1 MVELKN
7 SSLTVRIAERG
18 AEIVSVKNAA
28 GYEYIWQ
35 ADPKFWA
42 KHSPL
47 LFPVCGRLLGFAY
60 TFAGKRYE
68 MGNHGFA
75 QRKIF
80 AAEQR
85 SGTEAAF
92 TLTEDEETLAEYPF
106 RFVLTQRYLLEGEKL
121 RVFTRVHNPADTPL
135 YCNFGSHEAY
145 AAGGEF
151 SDWSVR
157 FEHTEDLTLAEQKGG
172 YLTGAAVP
180 YAQGVRE
187 LPLRYEMFADDSML
201 FRGLKSRRIRLL
213 HAGKPVTEVEFSP
226 YEHLLCGQSRARRT
240 SASSRGT
247 AYPTMPTRTANCRTR
262 RAFYASTEAGRSKWS
277 TPSPFLRNKP
287 DVTERGREAFS
298 LPSLSVCSD
307 THRLFFVFLP
317 FCRAAHMAGGTVG
330 TAAVAPALALLFA
343 HGMVHDRK
351 DHDAGGGDA
360 DDDGDRR
367 ARGG

>member
-121 RVFTRVHNPADTPL
+121 RVFTRVHNPADTP
-135 YCNFGSHEAY
+135 CTA
-145 AAGGEF
+145 
-151 SDWSVR
+151 
-157 FEHTEDLTLAEQKGG
+157 
-172 YLTGAAVP
+172 
-180 YAQGVRE
+180 
-187 LPLRYEMFADDSML
+187 
-201 FRGLKSRRIRLL
+201 
-213 HAGKPVTEVEFSP
+213 
-226 YEHLLCGQSRARRT
+226 T
-240 SASSRGT
+240 SAR
-247 AYPTMPTRTANCRTR
+247 TRRTR
-262 RAFYASTEAGRSKWS
+262 RAGSFPTGRCASSI
-277 TPSPFLRNKP
+277 
-287 DVTERGREAFS
+287 
-298 LPSLSVCSD
+298 
-307 THRLFFVFLP
+307 
-317 FCRAAHMAGGTVG
+317 
-330 TAAVAPALALLFA
+330 
-343 HGMVHDRK
+343 
-351 DHDAGGGDA
+351 
-360 DDDGDRR
+360 RR
-367 ARGG
+367 I